1 MTAGRKE
8 KHEPFLRELPE
19 HAQKLRVHRN
29 TAIGSLGSGI
39 LAEATGLN
47 RSAISQTRTAFTIS
61 QLRKHER
68 TAVAERN
75 FELRCSSFSD
85 GRLKARN

>member
-29 TAIGSLGSGI
+29 TAIGSLASGI
-39 LAEATGLN
+39 LAEKTGLN
-47 RSAISQTRTAFTIS
+47 RSAISQTRIAYTIS
-61 QLRKHER
+61 RLRKHQR
-68 TAVAERN
+68 AAVAERN
-75 FELRCSSFSD
+75 FELRCFSFSD
-85 GRLKARN
+85 GRLKTRN

>member
-29 TAIGSLGSGI
+29 TTIGSLRSGI

-68 TAVAERN
+68 TAVAERK
-75 FELRCSSFSD
+75 LRASLFQFF
-85 GRLKARN
+85 RW